1 MRMVYENRLGV
12 SIENS
17 LVDILKLID
26 EITLVNLV
34 EPFLLISKIVFRM
47 QNLHEIISD

>member
-1 MRMVYENRLGV
+1 MVNENRLGV

-17 LVDILKLID
+17 LVDILELID

-34 EPFLLISKIVFRM
+34 ESLLLISKIVFGM